1 MDCEFPARQRW
12 QVTRA
17 NDSWQLRGLDVRG
30 APIVAN
36 SNWDGHMTRSFLGGI
51 EWFLGMAM
59 GVLQDE
65 KRIAS
70 NCGSMLSNS

>member
-1 MDCEFPARQRW
+1 M
-12 QVTRA
+12 
-17 NDSWQLRGLDVRG
+17 RG
-30 APIVAN
+30 APIVAD